1 MSTDDLQHP
10 AELSQAQALDAVFRQ
25 ERQERIDDARQRLR
39 AELERRQTALNQ
51 QHEEET
57 LREVA
62 ARNE

>member
-1 MSTDDLQHP
+1 MSTDNLQHP
-10 AELSQAQALDAVFRQ
+10 DELSQAQALDAVFRQ
-25 ERQERIDDARQRLR
+25 ERKERIDEARQRLR
-39 AELERRQTALNQ
+39 EAWDKRQTALNQ

>member
-1 MSTDDLQHP
+1 MSTDDLQHS

-25 ERQERIDDARQRLR
+25 ERKERIDEARQRLR
-39 AELERRQTALNQ
+39 AAWDKRQTALNQ

-62 ARNE
+62 SRDE

>member
-25 ERQERIDDARQRLR
+25 ERQERIDEARQRLR
-39 AELERRQTALNQ
+39 AAWDTRQTALNE

-62 ARNE
+62 SRDE

>member
-25 ERQERIDDARQRLR
+25 ERKERIDEARQRLR
-39 AELERRQTALNQ
+39 EAWDKRQTALNQ

-62 ARNE
+62 SRDE